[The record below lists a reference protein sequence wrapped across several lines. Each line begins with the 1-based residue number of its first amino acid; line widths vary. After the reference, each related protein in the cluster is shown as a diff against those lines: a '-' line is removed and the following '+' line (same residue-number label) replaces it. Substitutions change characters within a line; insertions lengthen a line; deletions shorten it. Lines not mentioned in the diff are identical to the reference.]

1 MPDYTSL
8 ATEITAIKTEIA
20 ASIGHTTYSAQDL
33 VYLASAL
40 DTLGG
45 MLGVKD
51 IVAATADKI
60 ADLETKKVAS
70 LASMETA
77 RVGAVADVVAE
88 RATAISNITT
98 RLNGSVKD
106 VLLQKMILYI
116 RTVLERTYIFSHSID
131 VDSSRNPVPTFIET
145 TLQVSL

>member
-8 ATEITAIKTEIA
+8 ATEITAIKSEIA
-20 ASIGHTTYSAQDL
+20 DSIGHTTYSAQDL

-40 DTLGG
+40 NTLGG
-45 MLGVKD
+45 MLGVND
-51 IVAATADKI
+51 IVTATADKI
-60 ADLETKKVAS
+60 AEVETKKVAS

-98 RLNGSVKD
+98 LGTSVMNQINAASTSFNVLFIGS
-106 VLLQKMILYI
+106 MI
-116 RTVLERTYIFSHSID
+116 
-131 VDSSRNPVPTFIET
+131 
-145 TLQVSL
+145 

>member
-45 MLGVKD
+45 MLGVND
-51 IVAATADKI
+51 IVAATANKI
-60 ADLETKKVAS
+60 ADLETKRVAS

-98 RLNGSVKD
+98 LGTTTMNQINSASTAFNVLFIGS
-106 VLLQKMILYI
+106 MI
-116 RTVLERTYIFSHSID
+116 
-131 VDSSRNPVPTFIET
+131 
-145 TLQVSL
+145 

>member
-8 ATEITAIKTEIA
+8 STEITAIKNEIA

-45 MLGVKD
+45 MLGVND
-51 IVAATADKI
+51 IVTATADKI

-77 RVGAVADVVAE
+77 RVGAVADVVSE

-98 RLNGSVKD
+98 LGTTTMNQINSASTSFNVLFIGS
-106 VLLQKMILYI
+106 MI
-116 RTVLERTYIFSHSID
+116 
-131 VDSSRNPVPTFIET
+131 
-145 TLQVSL
+145 

>member
-8 ATEITAIKTEIA
+8 ATEITSIKSEIA

-40 DTLGG
+40 NTLGG
-45 MLGVKD
+45 MLGVND
-51 IVAATADKI
+51 IVTATADKI
-60 ADLETKKVAS
+60 AEVETKKVAS

-98 RLNGSVKD
+98 LGTSQLNQINAASTSFNVLFIGS
-106 VLLQKMILYI
+106 MI
-116 RTVLERTYIFSHSID
+116 
-131 VDSSRNPVPTFIET
+131 
-145 TLQVSL
+145 

>member
-45 MLGVKD
+45 MLGVND
-51 IVAATADKI
+51 IVSATADKI

-77 RVGAVADVVAE
+77 RVGAVADVVSE

-98 RLNGSVKD
+98 LGTTTMNQINSASTSFNVLFIGS
-106 VLLQKMILYI
+106 MI
-116 RTVLERTYIFSHSID
+116 
-131 VDSSRNPVPTFIET
+131 
-145 TLQVSL
+145 

>member
-45 MLGVKD
+45 MLGVND
-51 IVAATADKI
+51 IVTATADKI

-77 RVGAVADVVAE
+77 RVGAVADVVSE

-98 RLNGSVKD
+98 LGTTTMNQINSASTNFNVLFIGS
-106 VLLQKMILYI
+106 MI
-116 RTVLERTYIFSHSID
+116 
-131 VDSSRNPVPTFIET
+131 
-145 TLQVSL
+145 

>member
-45 MLGVKD
+45 MLGVND
-51 IVAATADKI
+51 IVTATADKI

-77 RVGAVADVVAE
+77 RVGAVADVVSE

-98 RLNGSVKD
+98 LGTTTMNQINSASTAFNVLFIGS
-106 VLLQKMILYI
+106 MI
-116 RTVLERTYIFSHSID
+116 
-131 VDSSRNPVPTFIET
+131 
-145 TLQVSL
+145 

>member
-8 ATEITAIKTEIA
+8 ATEITAIKSEIA

-45 MLGVKD
+45 MLGVND
-51 IVAATADKI
+51 IVSATADKI
-60 ADLETKKVAS
+60 ADLETKKTTS
-70 LASMETA
+70 LASLETA

-98 RLNGSVKD
+98 LGTSTMNQINAASANFNVLFIGS
-106 VLLQKMILYI
+106 MI
-116 RTVLERTYIFSHSID
+116 
-131 VDSSRNPVPTFIET
+131 
-145 TLQVSL
+145 